1 MDETKVHYGIAK
13 AHQIMQRVN
22 SYIESEDLTS
32 LSYLLSWKEN
42 RGSIVCDPT
51 KGKTSVFENSLVF
64 VSFLM
69 VPSVIFILL
78 VILTLFMPYYI
89 NIGCSFTLY
98 CIFDD
103 KESIKCSN
111 D

>member
-13 AHQIMQRVN
+13 AHQIMLTVN
-22 SYIESEDLTS
+22 NYIESEDLTS
-32 LSYLLSWKEN
+32 LDYLLSWKEN

-51 KGKTSVFENSLVF
+51 IGKTLVFENTLVF
-64 VSFLM
+64 VSFLTAAW
-69 VPSVIFILL
+69 VILILL
-78 VILTLFMPYYI
+78 VILILFILYYI
-89 NIGCSFTLY
+89 NIGYAFMLY

-103 KESIKCSN
+103 KESINCGN